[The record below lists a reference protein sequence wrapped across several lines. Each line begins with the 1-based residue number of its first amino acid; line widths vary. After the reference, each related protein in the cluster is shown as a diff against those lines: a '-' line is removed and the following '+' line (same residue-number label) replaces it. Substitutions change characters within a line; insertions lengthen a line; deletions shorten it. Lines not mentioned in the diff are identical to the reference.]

1 MSESSSALTSNLR
14 HHGNTE
20 SDFHCNAVAVDLA
33 ECEEPALTSKAS
45 VNSGSSSVSADV
57 DTNPEKYAVL
67 RVECIEAKALKVH
80 TVHCLP
86 SL

>member
-1 MSESSSALTSNLR
+1 MSESSSALTSNLG

-20 SDFHCNAVAVDLA
+20 SADHCNTVAVDLA
-33 ECEEPALTSKAS
+33 ECEEPALKSQAS
-45 VNSGSSSVSADV
+45 VNSSSSRVSADV